1 MLMFDTG
8 KIVTTIGIKEATKDD
23 ENYANE
29 IFNYF
34 VRYLNGD
41 WGNLCQEDID
51 ANNEAILNG
60 NRVLAAYNSTKGKIY
75 IITEHDRSYTTLL
88 FANEY

>member
-8 KIVTTIGIKEATKDD
+8 KIVTIIGIKEATKDD

-34 VRYLNGD
+34 VRY
-41 WGNLCQEDID
+41 
-51 ANNEAILNG
+51 LNG